1 MDLFTNLHPT
11 EKPIML
17 EGAVIPVGY
26 VVQTKDF
33 EFTAVYDT
41 DGSVNVYVEWG
52 DDQPGDMTSFP
63 TMADAKG
70 MLETLLGATEPE
82 QPVRTP
88 TVKPDMAKI
97 ISESAVEGLK
107 KVGLPDT
114 PKNRLDVLSDMHK
127 SISEAGIGLHT
138 MREVKQ
144 AIEDAII
151 ELQDSLL

>member
-1 MDLFTNLHPT
+1 MHLHET
-11 EKPIML
+11 EVPVML
-17 EGAVIPVGY
+17 EGATVPVGY
-26 VVQTKDF
+26 RVTTKDF
-33 EFTAVYDT
+33 DFTAIYET
-41 DGSVNVYVEWG
+41 DGTINVYVEWG
-52 DDQPGDMTSFP
+52 DDQPGDMTNFP
-63 TMADAKG
+63 SMSDARG
-70 MLETLLGATEPE
+70 MLETLLGATKPQ

-88 TVKPDMAKI
+88 TLKPDMAKI